1 MYQERF
7 PKQKQL
13 ENNEGRFLTG
23 FPSAGPNSQCVELE
37 QMKPPRPTKNLEVAK
52 KKEEPPSVAYY
63 KLYSFADTYDV
74 LLIFLGTAG
83 ACMHGVAIPV
93 FFIFFGKLI
102 DAFGTYYNDPETMSK
117 EVSKVH
123 ISFRSL
129 SFLRKRIG
137 FTAAC
142 ELLLN
147 NSRSL
152 SAPESLMDIGCH

>member
-1 MYQERF
+1 MYQDRF
-7 PKQKQL
+7 STQKHP
-13 ENNEGRFLTG
+13 ENNEGRNLTD
-23 FPSAGPNSQCVELE
+23 FPSAGVNSFELE
-37 QMKPPRPTKNLEVAK
+37 QMKPPRITKNVEVPK

-102 DAFGTYYNDPETMSK
+102 DAFGTYYNDPETMSI

-123 ISFRSL
+123 VSIRSL
-129 SFLRKRIG
+129 RFTGRKLTLQLH
-137 FTAAC
+137 F
-142 ELLLN
+142 
-147 NSRSL
+147 NS
-152 SAPESLMDIGCH
+152 C